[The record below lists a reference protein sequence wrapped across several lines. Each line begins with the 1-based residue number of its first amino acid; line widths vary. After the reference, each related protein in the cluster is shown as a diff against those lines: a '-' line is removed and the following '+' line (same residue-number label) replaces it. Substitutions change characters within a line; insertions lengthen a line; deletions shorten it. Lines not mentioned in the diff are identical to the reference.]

1 MCLFPGEEVMF
12 EEDGNFLKIRNE
24 KLQDTDVLFAVCNGT
39 CSRKFRPLSCRIFPY
54 TPYLEEGGRLTIIED
69 PRARYMCP
77 LLMESV
83 EFKIDRMFRRNIL
96 NAFRL
101 IIQDD
106 DIRNHVHLISGV
118 LNEYMKFM
126 GKRGCKK

>member
-1 MCLFPGEEVMF
+1 
-12 EEDGNFLKIRNE
+12 
-24 KLQDTDVLFAVCNGT
+24 
-39 CSRKFRPLSCRIFPY
+39 
-54 TPYLEEGGRLTIIED
+54 
-69 PRARYMCP
+69 
-77 LLMESV
+77 MESV